1 MDGWN
6 LNTIVTSCLLGP
18 GLFSGA
24 MLGKRSIILEEGG
37 SGPRFDRLDC
47 CGRVPFGGK
56 MFQEVETAGFVRKD
70 DHFEQWSKNPIFS
83 IHVTQGSWFSPC
95 IPIWPQ
101 PLSHGMSLGVTGW
114 VTSYFSSQVRWFGET
129 NRCFSTIPKCQDTK
143 RAIGIYEALND
154 RKGEAGYLQ
163 VLHVSGVGF
172 GGSLH
177 TVFFGSPSIGKRR
190 FFPAWKPR
198 NPVKGKGSERSYSYF
213 YQLLR
218 LMKRQKLLLTSLG
231 SCFFT
236 GKKRHQFLWRNLVVW
251 NEKTCIF
258 FLNIGSKHVLV
269 SLFVL
274 GHWLSIDPPTFFC
287 VPPQKISTDEFFQ
300 NSENARD

>member
-1 MDGWN
+1 MLHRDYDFRHAFLYDPNPFPWN
-6 LNTIVTSCLLGP
+6 
-18 GLFSGA
+18 
-24 MLGKRSIILEEGG
+24 
-37 SGPRFDRLDC
+37 
-47 CGRVPFGGK
+47 
-56 MFQEVETAGFVRKD
+56 
-70 DHFEQWSKNPIFS
+70 
-83 IHVTQGSWFSPC
+83 
-95 IPIWPQ
+95 
-101 PLSHGMSLGVTGW
+101 VTGCHW

-154 RKGEAGYLQ
+154 KKGEAGYLQ

-258 FLNIGSKHVLV
+258 FFNIGSKHVLV

-274 GHWLSIDPPTFFC
+274 GHWLSIDPPTFFLC
-287 VPPQKISTDEFFQ
+287 SPQKNIHRWIFPKLGKCQGLAWINHCSGLTKMGDFQ
-300 NSENARD
+300 EVCWPRVVVSYSGGASCSCIFGNVDPRFCLRQIQKTCGWWKKCYFTWDV